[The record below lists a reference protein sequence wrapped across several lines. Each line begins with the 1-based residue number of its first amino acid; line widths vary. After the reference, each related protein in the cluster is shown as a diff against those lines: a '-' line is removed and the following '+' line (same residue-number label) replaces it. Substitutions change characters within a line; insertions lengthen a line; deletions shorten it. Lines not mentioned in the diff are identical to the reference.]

1 MFFAVA
7 LVLLAPLVLG
17 VIDIYM
23 STAQRARLQDA
34 LDASALYAA
43 RNNATDADTI
53 QALGERA
60 LNANLSTA
68 DQGRIVSSSFV
79 LSGSTIQASA
89 VVRPDSVASDLW
101 THGNMTVSTNVVR
114 ASSNL
119 EVALVLDITG
129 SMSNDMTALKAA
141 ANDLINMIVQDVQTP
156 YYTKLA
162 IVPYSNSVN
171 IGSTYM
177 TNVRG
182 AVPAAKT
189 ITSASRSSSGGNYY
203 VTFNSTAHGFAVND
217 YVYITGVTNMT
228 NVNNKAFQ
236 ITSKTANAFTVLYGT
251 SNPGTSSGTGGQATC
266 TTYGCSYYRFTRNDN
281 QVDVFSASTACVT
294 ERTGSD
300 RYTDTA
306 PSTSKVAFKYSKTLN
321 DCPSTSAVPLS
332 TDKTALH
339 AVVNSLTD
347 GGSTAGHIGLAWGW
361 YMVSPNFGYLWS
373 NANSRPA
380 AYGTEHLLK
389 VVILMTDGDFNTAYC
404 NGVVAKN
411 SGTGSGSNSG
421 KINCNANNAVSTTQA
436 TSLCTNMKATGK
448 DIIIYT
454 VGFRITAGSAQANLL
469 SGCATDS
476 THEYLP
482 ASGQDLQDAFR
493 AIGQDINSLRLA
505 H

>member
-1 MFFAVA
+1 
-7 LVLLAPLVLG
+7 
-17 VIDIYM
+17 
-23 STAQRARLQDA
+23 
-34 LDASALYAA
+34 
-43 RNNATDADTI
+43 
-53 QALGERA
+53 
-60 LNANLSTA
+60 
-68 DQGRIVSSSFV
+68 
-79 LSGSTIQASA
+79 
-89 VVRPDSVASDLW
+89 
-101 THGNMTVSTNVVR
+101 
-114 ASSNL
+114 
-119 EVALVLDITG
+119 
-129 SMSNDMTALKAA
+129 MTALKAA

-361 YMVSPNFGYLWS
+361 QSLTQSPFTIPAFSADYKYKTIIILLSDGVNTQDRWYGNGSDQSTQVDAREALLCS
-373 NANSRPA
+373 AVKAANVTIYA
-380 AYGTEHLLK
+380 IQ
-389 VVILMTDGDFNTAYC
+389 VNTDGAATQSVMQNCASDTDKFFLLTTADQII
-404 NGVVAKN
+404 
-411 SGTGSGSNSG
+411 TTFDQIG
-421 KINCNANNAVSTTQA
+421 KA
-436 TSLCTNMKATGK
+436 
-448 DIIIYT
+448 
-454 VGFRITAGSAQANLL
+454 L
-469 SGCATDS
+469 SD
-476 THEYLP
+476 
-482 ASGQDLQDAFR
+482 
-493 AIGQDINSLRLA
+493 LRLSS
-505 H
+505 